1 MILSIR
7 PSTAVTWPTSIWPEV
22 RTLPKTCASGSHRYW
37 TSSLEIMPVATV
49 ALAMYDQLSCGSRTP
64 LGRPVVPEV

>member
-7 PSTAVTWPTSIWPEV
+7 PSTAVTWPASICPEV
-22 RTLPKTCASGSHRYW
+22 STLPKTWASGSRRYW
-37 TSSLEIMPVATV
+37 TSSLPIRPVAV
-49 ALAMYDQLSCGSRTP
+49 MALARYDQLSWGSRTP

>member
-1 MILSIR
+1 MILSMR
-7 PSTAVTWPTSIWPEV
+7 PSIAVTWPTSICPEV
-22 RTLPKTCASGSHRYW
+22 RTLPKTWASGSQRYC
-37 TSSLEIMPVATV
+37 TSSAVISPVATV